1 MEEMWP
7 EMNKTSAFYV
17 TAEEYGNN
25 AEAVEEDILNIL
37 DDYKNLR
44 LQTLREKKIDDAA
57 QTKALNTQVYGL
69 TIFII
74 IFSIFNMINTSISSI
89 TARRREF
96 AMLESIGM
104 ERRQIVKMLCIEN
117 IYLAVPNLIITLT
130 AGGTGRFWHCVG
142 TEKICGCRVY
152 ALSISFGGIRDLCPV
167 HAVCT
172 NADHIYLSEIAEQR
186 FPGNKDQLT
195 PR

>member
-1 MEEMWP
+1 
-7 EMNKTSAFYV
+7 
-17 TAEEYGNN
+17 
-25 AEAVEEDILNIL
+25 
-37 DDYKNLR
+37 
-44 LQTLREKKIDDAA
+44 
-57 QTKALNTQVYGL
+57 
-69 TIFII
+69 
-74 IFSIFNMINTSISSI
+74 
-89 TARRREF
+89 
-96 AMLESIGM
+96 MLESIGM

-130 AGGTGRFWHCVG
+130 AGDWPVWHCVG

-186 FPGNKDQLT
+186 FPGNKDQLH
-195 PR
+195 RVI